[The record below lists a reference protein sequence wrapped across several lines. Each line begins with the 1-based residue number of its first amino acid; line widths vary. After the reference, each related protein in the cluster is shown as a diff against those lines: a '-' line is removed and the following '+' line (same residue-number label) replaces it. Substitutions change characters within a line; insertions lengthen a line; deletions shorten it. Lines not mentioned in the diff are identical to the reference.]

1 MNKELYGL
9 TENNLMRTLPE
20 VLEQDEG
27 MNPLGRMIARSLANL
42 LSSIK
47 HTRIYARIDQLGE
60 TALDAL
66 AKDFDVGWYDYNYSL
81 ATKRALIKDSFFVHR
96 HLGTKGALDKALSDI
111 FPNST
116 ALEWFEYGGR
126 PYYFQVVLDVTN
138 TREPAYIGIIKK
150 AIEYYKSFRSHLEDD
165 AVVARISCG
174 IVIRTGQDG
183 IGYAVPKAGT
193 IPAVSTQGGVED
205 KNILV
210 ESRARNTPYA
220 VPKTGYSKAGTAPA
234 VSTQGG
240 IDTGSLTAVATAS
253 GGLYHTPKCG
263 TSSNSLN

>member
-42 LSSIK
+42 LASIE

-116 ALEWFEYGGR
+116 ALEWFEYDGR
-126 PYYFQVVLDVTN
+126 PYYFRVVLDVTN

-174 IVIRTGQDG
+174 IVIRTGQGG
-183 IGYAVPKAGT
+183 IGYAVP
-193 IPAVSTQGGVED
+193 
-205 KNILV
+205 
-210 ESRARNTPYA
+210 
-220 VPKTGYSKAGTAPA
+220 KAGTAPA

-240 IDTGSLTAVATAS
+240 IDTGGLTAVATAS